1 MQFKIDENLHSDVAD
16 LLRQCGHDALTV
28 VDQGLR
34 GHSDGEIAGVCQ
46 REARA
51 LITLDLDFSDIRE
64 FPPAHYSGIT
74 CYD

>member
-28 VDQGLR
+28 VD
-34 GHSDGEIAGVCQ
+34 
-46 REARA
+46 
-51 LITLDLDFSDIRE
+51 
-64 FPPAHYSGIT
+64 